1 MPERDPLELAPCL
14 TYGLSEDIEGV
25 GEVGCVLVLVPSLP
39 LATMRLSSIETDA
52 RGDFSPE
59 VEAEGFPSIC
69 FDCQGSK
76 LSVRRHSTHSLV
88 YLHLTANTFLSVGMS
103 STSCH
108 SLIVT
113 LHTVD
118 ALTRLGKDEL

>member
-1 MPERDPLELAPCL
+1 VTFRLKSRQKAFHLSVL
-14 TYGLSEDIEGV
+14 TV
-25 GEVGCVLVLVPSLP
+25 KEV
-39 LATMRLSSIETDA
+39 RLSA
-52 RGDFSPE
+52 
-59 VEAEGFPSIC
+59 
-69 FDCQGSK
+69 
-76 LSVRRHSTHSLV
+76 RRHSTHSFV